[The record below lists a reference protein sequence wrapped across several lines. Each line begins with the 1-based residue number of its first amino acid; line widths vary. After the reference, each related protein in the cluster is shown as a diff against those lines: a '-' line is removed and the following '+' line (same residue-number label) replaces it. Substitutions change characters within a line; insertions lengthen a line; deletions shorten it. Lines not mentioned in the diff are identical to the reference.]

1 MTAPQATNE
10 SEKNDPKSLAEMA
23 QDLHDSEPSTP
34 EAIYTSAPQEPKSL
48 IAQLLDQ
55 YETQP
60 NRRRV
65 VTLREYL
72 LRMQQVPRMST
83 QHEAENGFRSPGDMS
98 VAMVRLL
105 TSMMSSRF
113 HTEKTQNDMD
123 KPVSPVLQMLLL
135 AFEAKPRPI
144 SFAITGYTSSDFIA
158 YIYQDLA
165 EHAMRLAGRHL
176 PKPFGDRIDDIKAWM
191 REGAPK
197 VGTNSASRHIRRRLM
212 VLLSRTNHQVASLLD
227 DREMPSELVFLIHKL
242 LERDDDVG
250 FTQGALRPFKDVR
263 EDFNRLAEFVVRINA
278 EYADALPDSTEPDEP
293 PNPRDQVEKK
303 RDLLKRVIC
312 PAKVPGWDF
321 FNWSVDLPRGRMPG
335 VPNREK
341 PVVQQFDEAGRPVK
355 PPKRQYRR
363 KAQPAGSGAQV
374 STQQQETP
382 NDALRELDDLLS

>member
-1 MTAPQATNE
+1 MTAPQAKNE
-10 SEKNDPKSLAEMA
+10 SESETNDLKSLAEMA
-23 QDLHDSEPSTP
+23 QDLHDSESSTP
-34 EAIYTSAPQEPKSL
+34 EAIYSSVPQVPNSR
-48 IAQLLDQ
+48 IAQLLDL
-55 YETQP
+55 YEAQP

-72 LRMQQVPRMST
+72 LRMQQVPRLST
-83 QHEAENGFRSPGDMS
+83 QHEAENAFRSPGDMS

-113 HTEKTQNDMD
+113 HTDKTQADMD
-123 KPVSPVLQMLLL
+123 KPVSPVRQMLLL

-158 YIYQDLA
+158 YIYQDVV
-165 EHAMRLAGRHL
+165 ENAMRLAGRHL
-176 PKPFGDRIDDIKAWM
+176 SKSRGDRIDDIKGWL
-191 REGAPK
+191 REGTPK
-197 VGTNSASRHIRRRLM
+197 VGTNSASRHIRRRMM

-250 FTQGALRPFKDVR
+250 FTQGALRSFKDVR

-278 EYADALPDSTEPDEP
+278 EYADAQPDKPNEP

-303 RDLLKRVIC
+303 GDLLKRVIC

-335 VPNREK
+335 VTNREK
-341 PVVQQFDEAGRPVK
+341 PVGQIFDDAGRPVK
-355 PPKRQYRR
+355 PPKRKYKR
-363 KAQPAGSGAQV
+363 KAQPAGAGAQI
-374 STQQQETP
+374 STQQQEAP

>member
-1 MTAPQATNE
+1 MTAPQAKNE
-10 SEKNDPKSLAEMA
+10 SEKDDAKSLAEMA
-23 QDLHDSEPSTP
+23 QDLHDSESSTS
-34 EAIYTSAPQEPKSL
+34 EAVYTSAPQQPKSR
-48 IAQLLDQ
+48 IAQLLDL
-55 YETQP
+55 YEGQP

-83 QHEAENGFRSPGDMS
+83 QLEAENGFRSPGDMS

-123 KPVSPVLQMLLL
+123 KPVSPVRQMLLL

-165 EHAMRLAGRHL
+165 EHAMRLAGRRL
-176 PKPFGDRIDDIKAWM
+176 PKPFGERIDDIKAWM

-278 EYADALPDSTEPDEP
+278 EYADAQPDEPNEP

-303 RDLLKRVIC
+303 GDLLKRVIC

-341 PVVQQFDEAGRPVK
+341 PVVPKFDNEGRPVK
-355 PPKRQYRR
+355 PPKRKYQR
-363 KAQPAGSGAQV
+363 KAQPAGAGVQGAN
-374 STQQQETP
+374 QQQEAP